1 MNEELVEAM
10 ESSSDPTECNPTPPQ
25 NEEAALPENS
35 PPQTTKRG
43 ENDEKLFEE
52 APEDSLLPA
61 NPDQDPDP
69 DHGFDPAEDQTA
81 ELERLRGELKDLQDQ
96 LARKDARLEQISAE
110 FEEFNTLYP
119 NTPLSSLEDS
129 VWADVQ
135 RGIPIAAAYALE
147 KRRQEHTA
155 RAAALSNMQNASRSS
170 GALNPTPSDYF
181 SPAEVRAMSQS
192 EVRANYQKIIQ
203 SMQKWR

>member
-10 ESSSDPTECNPTPPQ
+10 QEPSDQTECHSTPSQVEEAIPTEIPPTQ
-25 NEEAALPENS
+25 A
-35 PPQTTKRG
+35 TKRG
-43 ENDEKLFEE
+43 ENDEGPFEE
-52 APEDSLLPA
+52 ATEASLLHEDT
-61 NPDQDPDP
+61 DQDLDP
-69 DHGFDPAEDQTA
+69 DRGSDPEEDPTA
-81 ELERLRGELKDLQDQ
+81 ELERLRSELKALRDQ
-96 LARKDARLEQISAE
+96 MARRDARLEQLSME

-119 NTPLSSLEDS
+119 NTPLSSLEDG

-135 RGIPIAAAYALE
+135 RGIPLAAAYALE
-147 KRRQEHTA
+147 KRRREHTE
-155 RAAALSNMQNASRSS
+155 RAAELSNMQNASRSS
-170 GALNPTPSDYF
+170 GALSPTQSDYF